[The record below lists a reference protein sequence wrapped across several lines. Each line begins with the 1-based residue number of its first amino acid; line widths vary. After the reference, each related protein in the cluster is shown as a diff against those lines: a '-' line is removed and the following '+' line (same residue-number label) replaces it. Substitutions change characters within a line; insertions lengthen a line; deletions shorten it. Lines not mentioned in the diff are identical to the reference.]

1 MGLPNL
7 GIQWGNLAVVR
18 MSWMPS
24 VLAEG
29 AFMMMPRHEAALRL
43 AEFQEAYARG
53 VLAGIEGFLREQGEG
68 AR

>member
-1 MGLPNL
+1 
-7 GIQWGNLAVVR
+7 
-18 MSWMPS
+18 MPS

-53 VLAGIEGFLREQGEG
+53 VLAGIEGFLREHGSWPDEP
-68 AR
+68 RP